1 MYKVFFNDSLLTLTT
16 PELVPKEAR
25 QRRMGS
31 LGRKQVGQA
40 ILEFEKSG
48 ARDYFLSHPDADL
61 LFEIFGSFYHN
72 MEAAGG
78 LVRHEN
84 GKYLFIKRFGKW
96 DLPKGK
102 IEAGESPDEA
112 ALREVLEEC
121 GISAMLNQALPSTY
135 HIYTLDGT
143 RILKRTW
150 WFSMSYSGE
159 PATVPQ
165 LEEGITEAVWLVPSR
180 FDMVLD
186 NTYRSLTALLEDI
199 PWEEQGLR
207 TC

>member
-1 MYKVFFNDSLLTLTT
+1 
-16 PELVPKEAR
+16 
-25 QRRMGS
+25 
-31 LGRKQVGQA
+31 
-40 ILEFEKSG
+40 
-48 ARDYFLSHPDADL
+48 
-61 LFEIFGSFYHN
+61 
-72 MEAAGG
+72 
-78 LVRHEN
+78 
-84 GKYLFIKRFGKW
+84 LFIKRFGKW

-102 IEAGESPDEA
+102 IEAGESPGQA

-121 GISAMLNQALPSTY
+121 GIRATLYQALPSTY

-150 WFSMSYSGE
+150 WFSMGYSGE

-165 LEEGITEAVWLVPSR
+165 REEGITEAIWLVPSR

-186 NTYRSLTALLEDI
+186 NTYRSLAALLEDI
-199 PWEEQGLR
+199 PWEEEGLR